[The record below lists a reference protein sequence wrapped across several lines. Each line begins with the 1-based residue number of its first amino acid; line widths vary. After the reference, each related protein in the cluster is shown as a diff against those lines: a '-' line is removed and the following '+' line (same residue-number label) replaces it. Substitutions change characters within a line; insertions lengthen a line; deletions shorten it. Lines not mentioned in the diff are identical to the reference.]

1 MENKQ
6 VANSGDTQLVILPN
20 VPQHLV
26 GKGLSSI
33 DYGICVAKEQ
43 QNIGKLITSS
53 DFEQGVFLDEIGK
66 TIMQVIG
73 DLGVKTLP
81 DKAAEIRIIHYITSY
96 YKDFTLSELKKAFEL
111 AIVGELNIEIE
122 HYNSFDIKY
131 ICKILNTY
139 RKRRVKA
146 LEAIKRATPLL
157 EAPKITQEQKDKIRK
172 EFLESICRCYD
183 DYCNDKPFA
192 MYSLTLAYDTLCE
205 LGVLKI
211 SNAKKRKLYAK
222 AEKRYRIQLSHP
234 ENKEQRN
241 AFQEILTNYDKRDN
255 SEPIKRIAKELSL
268 MDFLNSCRVKKVDLR
283 QKLSKII
290 SKQTKTNQ

>member
-1 MENKQ
+1 M
-6 VANSGDTQLVILPN
+6 
-20 VPQHLV
+20 PQHLV

-33 DYGICVAKEQ
+33 DYSICVAKEQ
-43 QNIGKLITSS
+43 PNIGKLITSS

-81 DKAAEIRIIHYITSY
+81 DKAAEIRIIHYITNY

-139 RKRRVKA
+139 RTRRRKA
-146 LEAIKRATPLL
+146 MEAVNRTVPKL
-157 EAPKITQEQKDKIRK
+157 EAPKATQKQIEQIRQ
-172 EFLESICRCYD
+172 EFLESICQCYD

-192 MYSLTLAYDTLCE
+192 MYSLTLAYDTFCE

-211 SNAKKRKLYAK
+211 SNAKKKKLFTK
-222 AEKRYRIQLSHP
+222 AEKRYRIQLSQP

-241 AFQEILTNYDKRDN
+241 AFQEILKNFDERDN
-255 SEPIKRIAKELSL
+255 SEPIKRLAKELAL
-268 MDFLNSCRVKKVDLR
+268 MDFLNSCRAKKVDLR
-283 QKLSKII
+283 QKLSKTT
-290 SKQTKTNQ
+290 SK